1 MFYPLTMCALQIVV
15 MIMIMI
21 MIMIMNVVLS
31 VTVAGGPP
39 AQPDFWE
46 YEQIIMY
53 QIYVYINQIISNQI
67 N

>member
-1 MFYPLTMCALQIVV
+1 
-15 MIMIMI
+15 MIMI

-31 VTVAGGPP
+31 VTVAGGLP

-46 YEQIIMY
+46 YEQMY
-53 QIYVYINQIISNQI
+53 HVSYIYINQIISNQI